1 MTTTET
7 DALVLAALNY
17 AEIGWPVVPLHTP
30 VDGVC
35 DCPKRARCE
44 SPGKHPRT
52 LHGLDDASCDEATIR
67 RWWTMFPRAN
77 IGIDLARAGLVDI
90 APDSIEWF
98 AEFTARG
105 LPPTLRFASGGGE
118 GHAHH
123 LYARSAE
130 CEVYRD
136 CQTGKYDVLS
146 NGYAVMP
153 PSLHA
158 STRRYTWLEP
168 AEGMPS
174 TGAQEPEPEWT
185 RAMLARHRR
194 ADTRTTGPA
203 DDDAPPVRL
212 SGDALERWYGRVY
225 ETKADG
231 TVDRSYALWALAV
244 SLLEAGCRPRFVE
257 LLLAERDVALGW
269 NKFGGRTDA
278 VERYSIIVERAAQSQ
293 GPGYVRRNG
302 HQRAP
307 APPSEPVEWLTAA
320 RVNALED
327 ETIRW
332 FAHGLVGAGL
342 STELD
347 GKAKQAGKT
356 TLVLALVYCI
366 LHGEEFLGRPTIYTP
381 ICYLTEQSGPSFKR
395 NLSRAGLLDR
405 EDLHILFWNRVVGRK
420 WTDIVQDARN
430 KAKEVGAGLLIVD
443 TLAQFSGIRGE
454 DENKSGAAMETMEP
468 LQAATSDG
476 LAIVTSRHDRKSG
489 GEVGDSGR
497 GSSAFAGAVDI
508 VLHLQRLTGDQTGK
522 ERQRLLDGIS
532 RFEETPDK
540 LLVEFVPGEDGER
553 STFRAVGDVGTVRR
567 EGLRIEILASLPT
580 NHEDAP
586 EFLELRKELGVRELE
601 LRAVLR
607 DLINEGLVEQFGR
620 PRRYAQKVAEDTRND
635 W

>member
-1 MTTTET
+1 MTPLE
-7 DALVLAALNY
+7 AALHYAALGWLVL
-17 AEIGWPVVPLHTP
+17 PLHTP
-30 VDGVC
+30 DEHGVC
-35 DCPKRARCE
+35 DCPKRAACP
-44 SPGKHPRT
+44 SPGKDPRT
-52 LHGLDDASCDEATIR
+52 LHGLEDATTDEVTIT
-67 RWWTMFPRAN
+67 RWWKMWPHAN
-77 IGIDLARAGLVDI
+77 IGIDLARSNLVDV

-105 LPPTLRFASGGGE
+105 LPPTLHFASGGGE
-118 GHAHH
+118 GHAHY
-123 LYARSAE
+123 LYVRPE
-130 CEVYRD
+130 GCRIYRD
-136 CQTGKYDVLS
+136 CHTGEYDVLS
-146 NGYAVMP
+146 AGYAVMP

-158 STRRYTWLEP
+158 SGRRYTWLEP
-168 AEGMPS
+168 KDGVILETARQAAP
-174 TGAQEPEPEWT
+174 AWT
-185 RAMLARHRR
+185 TEMLGRR
-194 ADTRTTGPA
+194 RESASVAVQDT
-203 DDDAPPVRL
+203 DAPPVELR
-212 SGDALERWYGRVY
+212 GEGLERWYGRVFD
-225 ETKADG
+225 ARPDG
-231 TVDRSYALWALAV
+231 KVDRSWSLWRLATV
-244 SLLEAGCRPRFVE
+244 LLDAGCTPGFIEQTIR
-257 LLLAERDVALGW
+257 ERDSALGW
-269 NKFGGRTDA
+269 TAFTNRRDA
-278 VERYSIIVERAAQSQ
+278 TTRYRIIVERAVVGR
-293 GPGYVRRNG
+293 GPGRVRKK
-302 HQRAP
+302 ASSSPSSP
-307 APPSEPVEWLTAA
+307 ASAPVEWLTAA
-320 RVNALED
+320 SVNVLED

-356 TLVLALVYCI
+356 TLILALVYCI

-405 EDLHILFWNRVVGRK
+405 EDLHILMWNRVVGRK
-420 WTDIVQDARN
+420 WTDIVQDARS

-567 EGLRIEILASLPT
+567 EALRIEILASLPT

-607 DLINEGLVEQFGR
+607 DLIGEGLVEQFGR
-620 PRRYAQKVAEDTRND
+620 PRRYAQKAAEDTRND

>member
-123 LYARSAE
+123 LYRRPE
-130 CEVYRD
+130 HCEVYRD
-136 CQTGKYDVLS
+136 CHTGEYDVLS
-146 NGYAVMP
+146 AGYAVMP
-153 PSLHA
+153 PSLHQ
-158 STRRYTWLEP
+158 SGRLYTWLEP
-168 AEGMPS
+168 ASGILLETARKMS
-174 TGAQEPEPEWT
+174 PEWAV
-185 RAMLARHRR
+185 AMLARHRR
-194 ADTRTTGPA
+194 PIAAPQA
-203 DDDAPPVRL
+203 DDEDAPPVVL
-212 SGDALERWYGRVY
+212 SLEGMERWAGRVY
-225 ETKADG
+225 DRRLNG
-231 TVDRSYALWALAV
+231 HVDRSHSLWSLAV
-244 SLLEAGCRPRFVE
+244 RLLEAGCRPPFVE
-257 LLLAERDVALGW
+257 ELLAERDVALGW
-269 NKFGGRTDA
+269 EKFSKRGDA
-278 VERYSIIVERAAQSQ
+278 AERYRIITAAAVAGQ
-293 GPGYVRRNG
+293 GPGRIRREPRN
-302 HQRAP
+302 RPAP
-307 APPSEPVEWLTAA
+307 AAPTTVEWLTAA
-320 RVNALED
+320 SVNALED

-356 TLVLALVYCI
+356 TLILALVYCI

-405 EDLHILFWNRVVGRK
+405 EDLHILMWNRVVGRK
-420 WTDIVQDARN
+420 WTDIVVDARN